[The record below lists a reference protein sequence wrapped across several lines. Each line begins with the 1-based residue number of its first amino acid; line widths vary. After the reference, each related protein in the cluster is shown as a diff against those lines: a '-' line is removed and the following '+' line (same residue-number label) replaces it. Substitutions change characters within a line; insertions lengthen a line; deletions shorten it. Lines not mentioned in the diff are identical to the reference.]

1 MCNWWQ
7 VTYIPWA
14 SVFSPVKLEKQYPYF
29 KKKFKPSKSDNKPE
43 NVSICW
49 YPSHWIGM
57 VYEPR
62 LDFYNYMSSI
72 KYTDEHYEQ
81 QVYLA
86 IHILPTLHVFGFMNS
101 GDSNS

>member
-1 MCNWWQ
+1 M
-7 VTYIPWA
+7 
-14 SVFSPVKLEKQYPYF
+14 
-29 KKKFKPSKSDNKPE
+29 
-43 NVSICW
+43 VS
-49 YPSHWIGM
+49 
-57 VYEPR
+57 EPR

-86 IHILPTLHVFGFMNS
+86 IYILPTLHVFGFMNS